1 MLRALFDYKLK
12 SNFHQLESA
21 FEKLLKLLDRKVNHL
36 FLVNIVKGLEVD
48 PLVSYIEK
56 SINLY

>member
-1 MLRALFDYKLK
+1 MLRALLYYKLQ

-36 FLVNIVKGLEVD
+36 LLVNIVKGLEVN
-48 PLVSYIEK
+48 PLVSNIEK